1 MTDSSQF
8 DGAPAG
14 DLEALLRRVLREET
28 GWTPTAI
35 ADKWTG
41 GELVLR
47 PGKAGLQEKT
57 VPIDVFFRKIVG
69 IRNKLRVLEQQVNAA
84 DVPDDLKLRLQG
96 YITGCYGT
104 LTSFNVLFARE
115 DDRFHGTGKDE

>member
-1 MTDSSQF
+1 MTDGSEL
-8 DGAPAG
+8 DTTRPGE
-14 DLEALLRRVLREET
+14 LEALLRRILREET
-28 GWTPTAI
+28 GWTQTTL
-35 ADKWTG
+35 ADKWNG

-47 PGKAGLQEKT
+47 PGKAGLQEKS

-84 DVPDDLKLRLQG
+84 EVPDDLKLRLQG

-104 LTSFNVLFARE
+104 LTSFNVLFAKE
-115 DDRFHGTGKDE
+115 DDRFHGSGKDE